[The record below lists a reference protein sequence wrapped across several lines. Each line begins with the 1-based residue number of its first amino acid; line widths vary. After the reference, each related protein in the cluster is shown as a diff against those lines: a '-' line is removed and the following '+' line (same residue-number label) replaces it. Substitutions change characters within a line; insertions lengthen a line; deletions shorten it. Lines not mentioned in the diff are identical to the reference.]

1 MRFDLSRGRFPFFQT
16 LKAFICDKSF
26 SPYFW
31 IILTGFLLYFK
42 TLFFD
47 LTYFDDNV
55 WILDYQWYLNNVS
68 NIPQFFSQPD
78 LVSDVFYRPLLSVSF
93 MMNALIGG
101 TAPLVYHATN
111 VGIHL
116 LNGCLVFALLRKMA
130 YEKAWA
136 LTFALI
142 FTVHPV
148 LTQAVVWIPGR
159 TDSLLGTLVLA
170 AFIFYLRFLD
180 GRRVSDFVG
189 HLAFFILALLTKET
203 AVVLP
208 LMCFLYFWFI
218 QRKEAKGKNAVPRD
232 LGLSCAWWGGIGL
245 LWFALRHSIL
255 ASGRQVSGKE
265 VLRSMWENSSSLI
278 SYTGKIFLPVNLS
291 VLPISK
297 DTSLV
302 FGMAAILLIS
312 LALVFSRKRR
322 WPRILFGFSWFLFFL
337 LPSLVISFLN
347 HEYRLYLPVIGML
360 IVLLEILRSTEPAS
374 NKEMSFYNRLGILCV
389 LGVFFGMTFKYS
401 DNFKNKLVFWENAV
415 KTSPHS
421 PLAHRNLGAMCYLE
435 GQWEKA
441 EREFKKALEI
451 NPLEFMAHNNLGLIY
466 MNKKQFADAEEEYK
480 KEILINPAYDNVYF
494 NYGLL
499 CYQLDR
505 FKEMENLWKKTLALN
520 PKYLAAYKN
529 LTVFYMQQKDFHN
542 AADYMGRLEKMGVSI
557 PTEMREALK
566 AGLRP

>member
-1 MRFDLSRGRFPFFQT
+1 MSRGFFPFFKT
-16 LKAFICDKSF
+16 LKAFIFDQSF
-26 SPYFW
+26 SPYVW
-31 IILTGFLLYFK
+31 IVFTGFLLYFK

-55 WILDYQWYLNNVS
+55 WILDYQWYLNNVA

-93 MMNALIGG
+93 MLNALIGG

-130 YEKAWA
+130 YEKSWAWA
-136 LTFALI
+136 FALI

-180 GRRVSDFVG
+180 GRRVSDFIG

-208 LMCFLYFWFI
+208 LMCFLYYWLI
-218 QRKEAKGKNAVPRD
+218 QRKEAKNKNAVPGD
-232 LGLSCAWWGGIGL
+232 LGLSCFGWGGIGL
-245 LWFALRHSIL
+245 LWFALRQAIL
-255 ASGRQVSGKE
+255 ASGRQVSGE
-265 VLRSMWENSSSLI
+265 EALRSMWENASSLI

-297 DTSLV
+297 DTRLV

-312 LALVFSRKRR
+312 LALVFSKKRR
-322 WPRILFGFSWFLFFL
+322 WPRILFGFGWFLFFL

-347 HEYRLYLPVIGML
+347 HEYRLYLPILGMM
-360 IVLLEILRSTEPAS
+360 IILLEILRNPDPAK
-374 NKEMSFYNRLGILCV
+374 NKEMSFYNKLGIFCV
-389 LGVFFGMTFKYS
+389 IGVFFGMTFQYS
-401 DNFKNKLVFWENAV
+401 DNFKNRLMFWENAV

-466 MNKKQFADAEEEYK
+466 MNKKQFAVAEEEYK

-499 CYQLDR
+499 CYQLGR

-529 LTVFYMQQKDFHN
+529 LAVFYMQQNDFHN
-542 AADYMGRLEKMGVSI
+542 AGYYMGQLEKMGVPI
-557 PTEMREALK
+557 PAEMREALK
-566 AGLRP
+566 AGMRP